1 MRTLFAIPLCVAVA
15 ACSGVPYQPSEAP
28 KFSDPAV
35 SGIVRIVFTESKLPG
50 TGLISQIKPAHPI
63 SRGDWVLC
71 MKSNDPAQ
79 TRRYALYFIGN
90 KLVHW
95 QLAAQVDACE
105 DESYSPIT

>member
-1 MRTLFAIPLCVAVA
+1 VRALLAAAVSLA
-15 ACSGVPYQPSEAP
+15 VGACSGVPYQLSEAP

-35 SGIVRIVFTESKLPG
+35 SGIVRTVFTESKLPG
-50 TGLISQIKPAHPI
+50 TGLISQIKAAHPI
-63 SRGDWVLC
+63 SRGDWLLC

-79 TRRYALYFIGN
+79 TRRYALYFVGN

-105 DESYSPIT
+105 DEAYSPVT